1 MEGPEASQ
9 PQPGEMRPGEVRVL
23 VRGIARGVAVT
34 ELAELF
40 APYGAD
46 PNRIALPR
54 DRRTRRRKGIAY
66 VVFANARL
74 AAAAIAALDQTVVQE
89 KTLTL
94 ELAAE
99 RPPKKPRGRGP
110 R

>member
-1 MEGPEASQ
+1 M
-9 PQPGEMRPGEVRVL
+9 L

-34 ELAELF
+34 DLGELF

-66 VVFANARL
+66 LVFANARL
-74 AAAAIAALDQTVVQE
+74 AAAAIAAFDGTVLQE
-89 KTLTL
+89 KTLAL
-94 ELAAE
+94 EIAAD
-99 RPPKKPRGRGP
+99 RPPKRPPRGRGP